1 MLIKHK
7 YILTSTK
14 LLRTRV
20 AQNALRIFV
29 WREIS
34 KNKCYRDAFCQMQ
47 NLSQNAVFAV
57 AGVAGFEPTHA
68 RIKILC
74 LTAWRHPISK
84 PNPFLSLCKAAVKP
98 NFTPHAHRFKQT

>member
-74 LTAWRHPISK
+74 LTAWRHPNERRI
-84 PNPFLSLCKAAVKP
+84 A
-98 NFTPHAHRFKQT
+98 